1 MTARIFAFPPSRRQD
16 YIRRQA
22 RMIASMNAVSGE
34 RYLSRQ
40 IEQQRGIMIGR
51 GIAPQTVQ
59 RELKA
64 LERAIRAAMWG
75 AVLTPGGDGR

>member
-1 MTARIFAFPPSRRQD
+1 MTARIFAFPPSRRQA

-22 RMIASMNAVSGE
+22 RMIASMNAASGE

-40 IEQQRGIMIGR
+40 LDQQRGILISR
-51 GIAPQTVQ
+51 GVAPQTVK
-59 RELKA
+59 REISA

-75 AVLTPGGDGR
+75 AVLTPGGDST